1 MESLGF
7 VLTVGHI
14 GGKIFAGN
22 SICKSK
28 SMYQVYSAIYL
39 TIWEVG
45 RGGWQRGTSDN
56 MLYL

>member
-7 VLTVGHI
+7 ALAVVHI
-14 GGKIFAGN
+14 GGKIFAEN

-45 RGGWQRGTSDN
+45 RGGWWQGTSDN
-56 MLYL
+56 MFYL